1 MQINKKTSKNNK
13 KEIKN
18 NENDNLTY
26 TLSNELGKLFPQF
39 KPSKK
44 KEEDKK

>member
-26 TLSNELGKLFPQF
+26 TLSNELDKLFPQF